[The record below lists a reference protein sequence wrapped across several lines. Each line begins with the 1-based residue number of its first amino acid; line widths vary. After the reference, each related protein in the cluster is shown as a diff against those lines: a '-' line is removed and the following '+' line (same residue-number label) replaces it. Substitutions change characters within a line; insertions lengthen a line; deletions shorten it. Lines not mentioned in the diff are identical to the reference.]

1 MIEVHGLG
9 SSSYEHL
16 PFGGHGQSGPTI
28 DTFRGAGLD
37 IPLYR
42 GRASKSFDPTT
53 NAKIRR
59 RVHFAVACL
68 FAAVSGVFLAVG
80 VLLSL

>member
-42 GRASKSFDPTT
+42 
-53 NAKIRR
+53 
-59 RVHFAVACL
+59 VHFAVACL
-68 FAAVSGVFLAVG
+68 FAAVSVVFLAVG